1 MKQMFTM
8 MAAAALLA
16 ACSKDGDSAAG
27 PKQIAIDPTIAN
39 PAVMPAA
46 QRATRATD
54 TDFEPGDA
62 VGLTV
67 RMTLTGEEYAAN
79 RKMTYDAAAKTF
91 SAADFI
97 WYEDENQPAA
107 LFAYYPWQEGAAAP
121 GEFTVQADQSD
132 EGYAKS
138 DLVTAVK
145 TNVYPTKSATAMTF
159 RHKMTRILIDVTNES
174 GHKVT
179 GIVIKGAVATGV
191 LDAQTGDFA
200 AKAGAEPSDVKA
212 HTATEDKLYYALLV
226 PQKGVRLGVEV
237 TTADGR
243 VRSLTLG
250 TTDLRS
256 GENRRMPMN
265 VQEKDL
271 TVTFGGPITGWEDGE
286 QLLPDGGSPT
296 EATLEYGGVKYK
308 IVTLKDGRTWMAENL
323 RYVPEGIVVS
333 TDPLDNDA
341 KIWAPYISD
350 GTTCTPVTDE
360 AEVAKRGYLYSFETA
375 FASKAEITPDN
386 SASFEG
392 VQGICPAGW
401 HIPTQAE
408 WIGLVGKTNKNEAGA
423 DLTDTSAPYFDAGY
437 QGGKITLLNADGF
450 NFTRAG
456 VRMRSTISSTPSYQ
470 KTIYPNPGGD
480 LSVNY
485 VLSST
490 RYANAYSKDDNPKL
504 TNIQFF
510 ALQTAILANLP
521 EGKLSVGYL
530 GYKSGVSVRCIK
542 DAQ

>member
-1 MKQMFTM
+1 MKQLFTM
-8 MAAAALLA
+8 MALAALLA

-54 TDFEPGDA
+54 TDFEQGDA

-67 RMTLTGEEYAAN
+67 RLTLSGEEYAAN
-79 RKMTYDAAAKTF
+79 KQMTYDAVTKTF

-97 WYEDENQPAA
+97 WYEDENQPAT

-121 GEFTVQADQSD
+121 AEFTVQADQSG
-132 EGYAKS
+132 EGYAQS
-138 DLVTAVK
+138 DLIAAVK

-159 RHKMTRILIDVTNES
+159 RHKMTRILIAVTNES
-174 GHKVT
+174 GHAVT

-212 HTATEDKLYYALLV
+212 HTATADKLYYALLV
-226 PQKGVRLGVEV
+226 PQKGVQLKVEV
-237 TTADGR
+237 TTDDGR

-265 VQEKDL
+265 VQEKDI

-286 QLLPDGGSPT
+286 QLLPDGGTPT
-296 EATLEYGGVKYK
+296 EATLDYGGVTYK

-323 RYVPEGIVVS
+323 RYVPEGKSVS
-333 TDPLDNDA
+333 SVPGDGSG
-341 KIWAPYISD
+341 IWFPCNLEKAA
-350 GTTCTPVTDE
+350 DE
-360 AEVAKRGYLYSFETA
+360 SLVETNGLLYSYPVLLGMTGEFTA
-375 FASKAEITPDN
+375 DN
-386 SASFEG
+386 YNTSEG
-392 VQGICPAGW
+392 VRGICPEGW
-401 HIPTQAE
+401 HVPTQAE
-408 WIGLVGKTNKNEAGA
+408 WLALTSVEEYGDAA
-423 DLTDTSAPYFDAGY
+423 DKVASIV
-437 QGGKITLLNADGF
+437 KLNAAGF
-450 NFTRAG
+450 NIGGCGYINATNAVATPAYMANKSAADATAYG
-456 VRMRSTISSTPSYQ
+456 MGYYASST
-470 KTIYPNPGGD
+470 
-480 LSVNY
+480 
-485 VLSST
+485 
-490 RYANAYSKDDNPKL
+490 AYKL
-504 TNIQFF
+504 TFNTADDVTSGIKNIQYY
-510 ALQTAILANLP
+510 AGMVTYNAANNTLKTVFQGAYGAAP
-521 EGKLSVGYL
+521 
-530 GYKSGVSVRCIK
+530 VRCIK